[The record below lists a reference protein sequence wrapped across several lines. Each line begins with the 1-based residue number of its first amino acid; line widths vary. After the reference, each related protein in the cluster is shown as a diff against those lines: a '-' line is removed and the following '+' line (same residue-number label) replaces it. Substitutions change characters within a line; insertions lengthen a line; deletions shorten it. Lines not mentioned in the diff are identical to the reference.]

1 VQGAPLLAEA
11 EMIFM
16 TTVTEEKEIPINML
30 YINGENVR
38 KEVGDTCPGAS
49 ANCAPSRSTGLRG
62 CFCGHRG
69 HEEHVSHLPIMRD
82 GGQEEPTG
90 EV

>member
-16 TTVTEEKEIPINML
+16 TTVTEEKEIHINML

-38 KEVGDTCPGAS
+38 NEVGDICP
-49 ANCAPSRSTGLRG
+49 
-62 CFCGHRG
+62 
-69 HEEHVSHLPIMRD
+69 
-82 GGQEEPTG
+82 
-90 EV
+90 